1 MELALIGFP
10 GSGKSTLFR
19 AVTQA
24 PDPKAGSGARWGK
37 AQVGVVK
44 VPDPRLD
51 ALARI
56 FKPQRIVQAEM
67 RLVDFPAWGEGLGK
81 GAGISGELLSML
93 QRADAL
99 VHVVRSVG
107 AGASAEGVPSPL
119 QPVEEMDAELA
130 FADLAILER
139 RVNRIVDDLKGAKA
153 TERARL
159 AQEKELFERVKGALE
174 AGVPILSQDL
184 TAEERNSLRE
194 FQFLTAKPLLV
205 VLNVDERALGEAGLE
220 IPAGLKARAGQRV
233 VAVCARVEEELLA
246 MSEAERAE
254 FRAGLGVPQSSRD
267 LLLQAAYE
275 LLDMVTF
282 LTVGPDEVR
291 AWPIERGTVALKA
304 AGKVHSDIEHG
315 FIRAEV
321 IHEKQ
326 LLECGSLAEARRRG
340 LLRLEGKTYV
350 VQDGDVINFLF
361 NV

>member
-1 MELALIGFP
+1 LELALIGFP
-10 GSGKSTLFR
+10 GAGKSTLFR
-19 AVTQA
+19 AVTEA
-24 PDPKAGSGARWGK
+24 VDPKLGTGARWGK

-44 VPDPRLD
+44 VPDIRVDQQVKLF
-51 ALARI
+51 R
-56 FKPQRIVQAEM
+56 PQSVVQAEL

-81 GAGISGELLSML
+81 GAGITGELFSML

-99 VHVVRSVG
+99 VHVVRG
-107 AGASAEGVPSPL
+107 LGETTGEGGPMTP
-119 QPVEEMDAELA
+119 QRAAAEMDTELA

-139 RVNRIVDDLKGAKA
+139 RVQRLESGLKGAKQA
-153 TERARL
+153 ERAQL
-159 AQEKELFERVKGALE
+159 LQEKQLFERVKAALE
-174 AGVPILSQDL
+174 QDVPILRQGLDD
-184 TAEERNSLRE
+184 AERRTLRE

-205 VLNVDERALGEAGLE
+205 VVNVDERALGEGGLRVPDE
-220 IPAGLKARAGQRV
+220 LANRPGQCA
-233 VAVCARVEEELLA
+233 VAVCAKLEEELLA

-254 FRAGLGVPQSSRD
+254 FRTGLGVPQNSRD
-267 LLLQAAYE
+267 VMIQAAYE

-291 AWPIERGTVALKA
+291 AWPIERNTVAVKA
-304 AGKVHSDIEHG
+304 AGKVHSDIERG

-326 LLECGSLAEARRRG
+326 LLECGSLAEARKRG